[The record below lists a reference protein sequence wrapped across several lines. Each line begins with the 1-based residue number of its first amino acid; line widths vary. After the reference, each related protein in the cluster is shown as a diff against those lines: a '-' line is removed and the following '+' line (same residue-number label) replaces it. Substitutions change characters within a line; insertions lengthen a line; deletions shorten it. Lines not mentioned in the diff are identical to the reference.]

1 MTVIADPRGRSPGP
15 TTDPGIARAHRMDVA
30 LFYSGLVAFTALMV
44 FGALAVMAVL
54 PMIIPGY
61 TSASITSGSMM
72 PALRVGDVV
81 IAVDHDGTKIAP
93 DTVVVYEEPRR
104 HDLVTHRVV
113 STNPDGSYIT
123 KGDANGVNDPAPIPA
138 ANIRGKTQWIVP
150 FVGLPRVWAAQH
162 QWTLLI
168 LTIAFTAMALWL
180 ARFAFDPRY
189 EPWPKAARS
198 EVEVDG
204 TEIAPDTIVVYEE
217 PRRHDLVTH
226 RVVSTNPGGS
236 YITKGEGNGV
246 NDPAPIPA
254 ANIRGKTQ
262 WLVPFVG
269 LPRVWAAQR
278 QWTLLILAIAVAAM
292 TLWLAIFAFD
302 SRHDPSPKAARSEVE
317 VPS

>member
-1 MTVIADPRGRSPGP
+1 MTVITDQRGRSPDP
-15 TTDPGIARAHRMDVA
+15 TKDPGIDRAHRMDVA

-72 PALRVGDVV
+72 PTLRVGDVV

-93 DTVVVYEEPRR
+93 DTIVVYEEPRR

-123 KGDANGVNDPAPIPA
+123 KGDANGGNDPAPIPA
-138 ANIRGKTQWIVP
+138 ANIRGKPQWIVP

-168 LTIAFTAMALWL
+168 LTIAFTAMTVWL
-180 ARFAFDPRY
+180 ARFAFDPRHD
-189 EPWPKAARS
+189 PWRKTPRS
-198 EVEVDG
+198 DVEVYD
-204 TEIAPDTIVVYEE
+204 TEIAPDTIVAYEE
-217 PRRHDLVTH
+217 PPEHDLVTH
-226 RVVSTNPGGS
+226 RVVSTNPDGS
-236 YITKGEGNGV
+236 YITKGDGNGG

-262 WLVPFVG
+262 WIVPFVG
-269 LPRVWAAQR
+269 LSRVWAVQR
-278 QWTLLILAIAVAAM
+278 QWTLLILTIAFMAM
-292 TLWLAIFAFD
+292 TVWLAKFAFD
-302 SRHDPSPKAARSEVE
+302 PRHDPWPKTARSNVE

>member
-1 MTVIADPRGRSPGP
+1 MTVIADQRGRSPGP
-15 TTDPGIARAHRMDVA
+15 TRDPGIDRAHRVDVA

-44 FGALAVMAVL
+44 FGALAVMAVV

-72 PALRVGDVV
+72 PTLRVGDVV

-123 KGDANGVNDPAPIPA
+123 KGDANGGNDPAPIPA

-168 LTIAFTAMALWL
+168 LTIAFTAMTVWL
-180 ARFAFDPRY
+180 ARFAFDPRHD
-189 EPWPKAARS
+189 PWPKTPRS
-198 EVEVDG
+198 DVEVYD
-204 TEIAPDTIVVYEE
+204 TEIAPDTIVVYEN
-217 PRRHDLVTH
+217 RDHDLVTH
-226 RVVSTNPGGS
+226 RVVSVNPDGS
-236 YITKGEGNGV
+236 YVTKGDVNGLD
-246 NDPAPIPA
+246 DPAPIPA
-254 ANIRGKTQ
+254 ANIRGTAQ
-262 WLVPFVG
+262 WIVPFVG
-269 LPRVWAAQR
+269 LLRIWAAQG
-278 QWTLLILAIAVAAM
+278 QWALLIATIAATA
-292 TLWLAIFAFD
+292 TALWLSRFAFGAQN
-302 SRHDPSPKAARSEVE
+302 DPWRRETPSEVE
-317 VPS
+317 APS